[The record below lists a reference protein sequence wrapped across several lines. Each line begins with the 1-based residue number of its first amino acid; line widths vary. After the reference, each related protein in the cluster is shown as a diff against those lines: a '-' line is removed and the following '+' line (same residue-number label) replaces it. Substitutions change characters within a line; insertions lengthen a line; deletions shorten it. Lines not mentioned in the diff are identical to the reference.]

1 MFRESLHR
9 MSRAWLWPYVACV
22 LVGIT
27 APSHARLV
35 EVAAAA
41 GIDFRHFTGA
51 TGERYLPETM
61 GAGCAFVDYD
71 GDGSLDILFANGRE
85 WTNGPSEH
93 TPRLYRNAGAGRFV
107 DATRAAGLDHSMYG
121 MGLTI
126 ADIDND
132 GDRDIYFA
140 NLGRDLLFA
149 NRGDGTFED
158 ITVGSGIENDGWST
172 SATFFDY
179 DLDGLLDLF
188 VCGYV
193 EWTPETDLD
202 CGVSASRPSYC
213 TPTVYPGRSSRLYRN
228 LGSGAFEDVTVAAGV
243 YRAEGKSLGAVILD
257 YDDDGWPDLAV
268 ANDTEPDLLFHN
280 NGDGAF
286 TEEGV
291 VMGVAFGENG
301 KARAG
306 MGIDAAS
313 IGVEGSVAIAV
324 GNFSAEMTGL
334 FTGSAAT
341 YFRDDARAAGI
352 GAASLTRLTFGLFFF
367 DYDLDG
373 RADLFCA
380 NGHIEPRVGDYQQAT
395 TYAQEAALFRGRAD
409 GRYEDV
415 SGAAGLTVAGVGR
428 GAAYG
433 DYDGDGDLDV
443 LVTNSGVD
451 PEHGAP
457 WLLRNDGVSGAWL
470 RVSTVGTR
478 SNRDGIGSVVT
489 VTAGG
494 VTRRQTVKT
503 GGSYCSQSETTLTFG
518 LGDVESVDSLDVRW
532 PSGVVDRYAG
542 LQGRHTLTVTEGET
556 Q

>member
-1 MFRESLHR
+1 M
-9 MSRAWLWPYVACV
+9 AWLLIGPPA
-22 LVGIT
+22 T
-27 APSHARLV
+27 SHALFV
-35 EVAAAA
+35 DVAAQA

-71 GDGSLDILFANGRE
+71 GDGALDILFANGRE
-85 WTNGPSEH
+85 WPDAPSEH
-93 TPRLYRNAGAGRFV
+93 TPGLYRNIGAGRFV
-107 DATRAAGLDHSMYG
+107 DATRAAGLDRSMYG
-121 MGLTI
+121 MGLAI

-158 ITVGSGIENDGWST
+158 ITTDSGIENDGWST

-193 EWTPETDLD
+193 EWTPDTDLD
-202 CGVSASRPSYC
+202 CGVSPSQPSYC
-213 TPTVYPGRSSRLYRN
+213 TPTVYPGYPSRLYRN
-228 LGSGAFEDVTVAAGV
+228 VGSGAFEDVTVAAGV

-268 ANDTEPDLLFHN
+268 ANDTEPDLLFRN
-280 NGDGAF
+280 DGDGAF

-306 MGIDAAS
+306 MGIDATSFGA
-313 IGVEGSVAIAV
+313 EGSVAIAV

-334 FTGSAAT
+334 FTGSAAA

-352 GAASLTRLTFGLFFF
+352 GASSLTRLTFGLFFF

-373 RADLFCA
+373 WTDLFCA

-395 TYAQEAALFRGRAD
+395 TYAQDATLFRGRAD
-409 GRYEDV
+409 GRYHDV
-415 SGAAGLTVAGVGR
+415 SSAAGLTTPGVGR

-443 LVTNSGVD
+443 LVANNGVED
-451 PEHGAP
+451 GRGAP

-470 RVSTVGTR
+470 RVSTRGTR
-478 SNRDGIGSVVT
+478 SNRDGIGAVVT

-494 VTRRQTVKT
+494 VTRRQMVKT

-518 LGDVESVDSLDVRW
+518 LGDVESVHTLDVRW

-542 LQGRHTLTVTEGET
+542 VQGRQTFTVTEGET